1 MIYSEILNKVREMR
15 QGDAVVD
22 VLVHM
27 VVSLQEENESL
38 KKEVEAASR
47 ERDRRSLWNSTPLF

>member
-1 MIYSEILNKVREMR
+1 MNHSEILDKVRKMR

-22 VLVHM
+22 ALVNL
-27 VVSLQEENESL
+27 VASLQEENELL

-47 ERDRRSLWNSTPLF
+47 ERDRRSLWNTTPLF